1 MFPGILAMTTP
12 AKKTSKNQLTLPK
25 AVADRFPGV
34 DYFEVSADGDRIML
48 KPVRV
53 GGADKL
59 RERLAEAE
67 VGPVD
72 IAAAIRAARR
82 RHP

>member
-1 MFPGILAMTTP
+1 MTTL

-34 DYFEVSADGDRIML
+34 EYFEVSADEDRITL
-48 KPVRV
+48 KPVRL
-53 GGADKL
+53 GQADVV
-59 RERLAEAE
+59 RERLAEA
-67 VGPVD
+67 GIGADD

-82 RHP
+82 RRP